1 MIQMPFQMAL
11 YYILFL
17 LILDVNNTIF
27 ISPISIIY
35 IQNKTDIALFLDN
48 IGLYLLFII
57 DFFLLNFIEFYEA
70 LDYIGV
76 ICYST

>member
-70 LDYIGV
+70 FGYISV